1 MDAYDDLND
10 DIKRGLPNPL
20 KRMREKAGFEEEIYE
35 ILTAETAVCSA
46 AFEQLPLI
54 RDTDLLRNV
63 FYGGVWRRTSV
74 PGETPGSGAKCTS
87 APRETA
93 ASW

>member
-63 FYGGVWRRTSV
+63 FYGGVWRRW
-74 PGETPGSGAKCTS
+74 
-87 APRETA
+87 A
-93 ASW
+93 ALHPDEQKGNQRNE